1 MRNRPGSTRRTNW
14 YRKVIPTIHNRL
26 IGTGL
31 VVMQTINKIFHPN
44 PSSRE
49 GILMVLH
56 SVKLVKTNKT
66 QMIIM
71 QRLMKVV
78 AQIHQS
84 NNHSEIPLILKKMK
98 MVQNLRDSHL
108 PKMKGKKRMAAMP
121 RDHNRLRKDKS

>member
-1 MRNRPGSTRRTNW
+1 MRNKPGSTRRTNW

-31 VVMQTINKIFHPN
+31 VVMQTISKIFHPN

-78 AQIHQS
+78 AQTHQS
-84 NNHSEIPLILKKMK
+84 NNHSEIPLILKKME

-121 RDHNRLRKDKS
+121 RDHNRHRKDKS